1 MDNVLGFARASRIVF
16 MMQFGWMKPG
26 LYALTLLFRPV
37 TQVLFFGLVAR
48 FVTGQTDVGYW
59 VIGNASL
66 ACLMSSFYSVA
77 NVLQDERSNG
87 TLSLMALAPR
97 SLLYVFAGRIWLVAA
112 HGLVSTAVSLAV
124 GVLAF
129 GMDVSEI
136 AWAPFGLALLT
147 AVFATSSL
155 GAAVGSLGMYTDA
168 VNIVN
173 NVVAS
178 LLLIFSGINYPVS
191 ILPSWLQPV
200 AKMLPMTHGTA
211 AARLA
216 AGLDTTGLGPAAALK
231 FGALAGT
238 EALVGL
244 GWLAVGWLLFAWA
257 TRRARRDGTLDLF

>member
-1 MDNVLGFARASRIVF
+1 MQAVLSFARVSRVVF
-16 MMQFGWMKPG
+16 MMQFGWMRPWIYG
-26 LYALTLLFRPV
+26 LTLLFRPV
-37 TQVLFFGLVAR
+37 TQVLFFGIVAR

-77 NVLQDERSNG
+77 SVLHEERSNG

-97 SLLYVFAGRIWLVAA
+97 SLLYVFAGRIWLVAV
-112 HGLVSTAVSLAV
+112 HGLVSSAAALAV
-124 GVLAF
+124 GVFAF
-129 GMDVSEI
+129 GMDVSKI
-136 AWAPFGLALLT
+136 AWGPFAVALL
-147 AVFATSSL
+147 ASVFGTSAL

-191 ILPSWLQPV
+191 VLPGWLQPV
-200 AKMLPMTHGTA
+200 AKLLPMTHGTA

-216 AGLDTTGLGPAAALK
+216 AGLEMTGLGPAAALH
-231 FGALAGT
+231 FGS
-238 EALVGL
+238 LVGREAFVGI